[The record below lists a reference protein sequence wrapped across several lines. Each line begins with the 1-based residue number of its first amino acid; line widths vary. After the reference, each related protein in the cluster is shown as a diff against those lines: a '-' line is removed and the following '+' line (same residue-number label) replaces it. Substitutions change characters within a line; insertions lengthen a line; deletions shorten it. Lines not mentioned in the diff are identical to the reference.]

1 VAFGEGGREIEQFA
15 GSVREDVAD
24 IEPGE
29 FGHPKP
35 GVESKTDNS
44 VIAGAE
50 GRGQVDGAEE
60 PEDRQIVENTHK
72 KPPDENVQ
80 RAGPSL
86 HFPEPMQR
94 SCVKPTNTPFT
105 GQTWL

>member
-1 VAFGEGGREIEQFA
+1 MLLKIRHCCLCCVTKKGAEVQ
-15 GSVREDVAD
+15 SS
-24 IEPGE
+24 
-29 FGHPKP
+29 

-44 VIAGAE
+44 MIAGAE

-86 HFPEPMQR
+86 HFPEQAEA
-94 SCVKPTNTPFT
+94 
-105 GQTWL
+105 